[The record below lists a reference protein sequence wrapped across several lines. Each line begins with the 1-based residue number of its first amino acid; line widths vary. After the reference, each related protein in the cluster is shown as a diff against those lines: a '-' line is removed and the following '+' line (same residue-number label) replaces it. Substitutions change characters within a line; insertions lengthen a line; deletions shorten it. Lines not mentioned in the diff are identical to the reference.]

1 MTLNDVPGGF
11 MDKIYA
17 DLHVH
22 SYFSNGSMSPAEIV
36 EAAVEISKLRL
47 KERNEKIVR
56 ATP

>member
-1 MTLNDVPGGF
+1 
-11 MDKIYA
+11 MDKIYV

-22 SYFSNGSMSPAEIV
+22 SYFSDGSMSPAEIV

-47 KERNEKIVR
+47 KELNEKIVR